1 MTRTQT
7 EKARQAQIRNGR
19 SRQLDPAEDR
29 QKEILFRIGAF
40 RFSTTS
46 LLVASGAT
54 HSDIVHLSKSRLI
67 LKSYLQYRLHDR
79 DRGQPVCIWGLTKYG
94 VKMVRSQWEKID
106 PEYRAQHFN
115 EIDYFDFRYLDFNPQ
130 IYYPSATDSHDL
142 IVQAATVHLANENMS
157 IHCWGTAK
165 QIHERLE
172 YNDHGCRRFISNTF
186 MGDLS
191 QRHWPDAYIRNQN
204 GNLDFIEVEKHRKTS
219 AEYRI
224 FFQKIDGL
232 AGDHNKVWVICA
244 TEGRKDS
251 LLKTQ
256 HKLIEEGLISRSK
269 NIHVLEI
276 KELPLILPGTVL
288 KVRDRLIKN
297 QNPEPVLRGRYGL
310 QTAEFEELMKLR
322 DHAKKRTSLSY

>member
-172 YNDHGCRRFISNTF
+172 YNDHGFRRFISNTF

-232 AGDHNKVWVICA
+232 ACDKNKVWVICA
-244 TEGRKDS
+244 TPGRRES

-256 HKLIEEGLISRSK
+256 NKLIEEGLIARSE
-269 NIHVLEI
+269 NIRILEI
-276 KELPLILPGTVL
+276 KEMSLILPGTVL
-288 KVRDRLIKN
+288 KVRDRLIQKKN
-297 QNPEPVLRGRYGL
+297 LARSDGF
-310 QTAEFEELMKLR
+310 QTEEFAELMKLR
-322 DHAKKRTSLSY
+322 NQRLEENRTSLS